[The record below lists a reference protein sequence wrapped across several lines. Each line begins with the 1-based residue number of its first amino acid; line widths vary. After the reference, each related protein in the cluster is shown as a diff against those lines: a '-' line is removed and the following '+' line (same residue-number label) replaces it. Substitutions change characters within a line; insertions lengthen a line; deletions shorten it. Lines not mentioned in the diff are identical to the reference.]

1 MACVET
7 LQVDVIAGEGD
18 VWIELNHLVTRLFG
32 DGVSA
37 KAYCSRAPLKLGRGF
52 CSTSMAFSRD
62 SIIRNKVSVISPSSS
77 EETEL
82 SRAS

>member
-1 MACVET
+1 M
-7 LQVDVIAGEGD
+7 
-18 VWIELNHLVTRLFG
+18 TRLSG

-37 KAYCSRAPLKLGRGF
+37 KVYCSRAPLKLGGGF
-52 CSTSMAFSRD
+52 RSTSMAFSRD
-62 SIIRNKVSVISPSSS
+62 RMIRSNVSVMSSDED